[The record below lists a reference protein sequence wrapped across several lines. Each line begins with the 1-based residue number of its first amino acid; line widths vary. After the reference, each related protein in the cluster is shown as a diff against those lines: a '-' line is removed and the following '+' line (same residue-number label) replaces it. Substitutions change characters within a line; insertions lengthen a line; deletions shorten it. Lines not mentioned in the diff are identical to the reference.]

1 MCSTNMAAGGNQSVF
16 IVIFNNNHRWST
28 AARNANVIYIDHK
41 YTYRL
46 CMKHLLCTEVTDV
59 VMVGNCKVMFVNPWR
74 NTSLIIISAGFS
86 VQMKILKICYS
97 WNCLFNL
104 MLIGVISSSISFPA
118 EQVII
123 IDNLVQ
129 SFQFRV
135 VDIFG

>member
-1 MCSTNMAAGGNQSVF
+1 
-16 IVIFNNNHRWST
+16 
-28 AARNANVIYIDHK
+28 
-41 YTYRL
+41 
-46 CMKHLLCTEVTDV
+46 
-59 VMVGNCKVMFVNPWR
+59 
-74 NTSLIIISAGFS
+74 
-86 VQMKILKICYS
+86 
-97 WNCLFNL
+97 